1 MVMFNPVDVWLDKVA
16 KRHSGSKQT
25 ESVYRA
31 SFSRFCTFIESTP
44 ESILES
50 WNTVKFDL
58 PKREQWVDDML
69 QKIDFYESALSKQGL
84 ARTSVAFHLG
94 ALQSFFKHMRLPVPV
109 QGFNADPV
117 YHNRD
122 ITKEEIKRILNN
134 STPRDRAYFLMML
147 QSGLRPITLVQ
158 LRYEQ
163 LKEDFESGKHPS
175 VLIRVPKE
183 ETKGEYAEH
192 VTFIGPDAVKALHDY
207 FNERGVPKPSETVF
221 KAKAPNKFSMRF
233 KYHVESLNLIQDR
246 RPKGQPQQLRLY
258 CLRKYFRNMVAPAG
272 PDYVN
277 HWMGHT
283 LGVDDHYFSKDP
295 EFHRTQ
301 YESKAMPS
309 LQIYEPSPLEY
320 TGELRDLKA
329 QIAEKDKAMEALK
342 AQVAMRDETVDSV
355 IVMNRKLAGQI
366 AELMERME
374 RLQKAVDF
382 FGPVHP
388 IERKEVPKEK
398 QG

>member
-1 MVMFNPVDVWLDKVA
+1 MMFNPVDVWLDKVA

-31 SFSRFCTFIESTP
+31 SFTRFCTFLESTP
-44 ESILES
+44 ERIMES
-50 WNTVKFDL
+50 WDSAKFDL
-58 PKREQWVDDML
+58 AKREQWVDDML
-69 QKIDFYESALSKQGL
+69 QKVDYYESTLSKQGL

-94 ALQSFFKHMRLPVPV
+94 ALQSFFKYMRLPVPV

-147 QSGLRPITLVQ
+147 QSGLRPVTLVQ

-163 LKEDFESGKHPS
+163 LSEDFESGKHPS

-183 ETKGEYAEH
+183 ETKGEYTGH

-207 FNERGVPKPSETVF
+207 FNERGVPQPSETVF
-221 KAKAPNKFSMRF
+221 KAKTPNKFSMRF

-258 CLRKYFRNMVAPAG
+258 CLRKHFDKMARQAG
-272 PDYVN
+272 PDFVKF
-277 HWMGHT
+277 WMGHT
-283 LGVDDHYFSKDP
+283 LGVEDHYFSKDP
-295 EFHRTQ
+295 EFQRKQ
-301 YESKAMPS
+301 YEEKAMPS
-309 LQIYEPSPLEY
+309 LQIYEPSPLDV
-320 TGELRDLKA
+320 TDQLRDLRN
-329 QIAEKDKAMEALK
+329 QLD
-342 AQVAMRDETVDSV
+342 VRDTE
-355 IVMNRKLAGQI
+355 I
-366 AELMERME
+366 E
-374 RLQKAVDF
+374 RLRTRLNGVDQE
-382 FGPVHP
+382 VTRQVRVQ
-388 IERKEVPKEK
+388 IEEYEEPKMREFYEKMVGDTKRILKEMLEERERRGKS
-398 QG
+398 